1 MKVAV
6 IGAGRLGT
14 AVAVLLERAGHRLVG
29 VSGCGE
35 TRGRVSTHLPGIPVL
50 EPAAAAAAA
59 ELVVIG
65 TPDDAIEP
73 TVADLVA
80 AAALSP
86 GAWVVHLSGSLGL
99 DALRAARDAG
109 ARRLALHP
117 LQTFPDVGAALD
129 GLPGCW
135 IAVTADDDDGA
146 RLGER
151 LVADLQGVAF
161 PLADEL
167 RPLYHA
173 GAVFASNALVTVSA
187 IAESLFS
194 AAGVPDPRAA
204 MAPLQRASLAH
215 VEALGAAR
223 ALTGPAVRGDAGTI
237 RRNLDALSRQEPD
250 LIPVYV
256 ALARSALHLAE
267 RSGRVAPAARAA
279 VEDVLA
285 EWT

>member
-14 AVAVLLERAGHRLVG
+14 AVAVLLARAGHRLVG
-29 VSGCGE
+29 VSGRGE
-35 TRGRVSTHLPGIPVL
+35 TRGRASAHLPGVPVL
-50 EPAAAAAAA
+50 EPAAAAASA

-65 TPDDAIEP
+65 TPDDEIER
-73 TVADLVA
+73 TVAELAA
-80 AAALSP
+80 AAALAP
-86 GAWVVHLSGSLGL
+86 GAWVAHLSGSLGL
-99 DALRAARDAG
+99 DVLRAARDTG
-109 ARRLALHP
+109 ARPLAMHP
-117 LQTFPDVGAALD
+117 LQTFPDVGSALD

-135 IAVTADDDDGA
+135 IAVTADDEEGA

-151 LVADLQGVAF
+151 LAEDLHGVAF

-237 RRNLDALSRQEPD
+237 RRNIEALNRHAPD
-250 LIPVYV
+250 LVPVYV
-256 ALARSALHLAE
+256 ALARSALDLAE
-267 RSGRVAPAARAA
+267 RSGRVDPAARAA
-279 VEDVLA
+279 VEDVLSG
-285 EWT
+285 WT

>member
-6 IGAGRLGT
+6 IGAGRVGT
-14 AVAVLLERAGHRLVG
+14 AVAVLLGKAGHHVVG
-29 VSGCGE
+29 VSGRGD
-35 TRGRVSTHLPGIPVL
+35 TRDRVSAHLPGVPLL
-50 EPAAAAAAA
+50 EPATAAAAA

-73 TVADLVA
+73 TVAALGA
-80 AAALSP
+80 AAALAP
-86 GAWVVHLSGSLGL
+86 GAWVAHLSGSLGL
-99 DALRAARDAG
+99 DVLRAARDAG

-117 LQTFPDVGAALD
+117 LQTFPDVGSALD

-135 IAVTADDDDGA
+135 IAVTADDEESA

-151 LVADLQGVAF
+151 LVADLHGVAF
-161 PLADEL
+161 PLRDGA

-173 GAVFASNALVTVSA
+173 AAVFASNGLVTVSA
-187 IAESLFS
+187 IAESLFA

-204 MAPLQRASLAH
+204 MAPLQRASLDH
-215 VEALGAAR
+215 VESLGPAR

-237 RRNLDALSRQEPD
+237 RRNVEALQKEASD
-250 LIPVYV
+250 LVTAYV
-256 ALARSALHLAE
+256 ALARAALNLAE
-267 RSGRVAPAARAA
+267 RSGRVPPGGRAA